1 MTIDSA
7 GGFPAMKRSACSTTH
22 GAVRQMAK
30 GLDEAESS
38 NESDTMSIEPFGG
51 GVTVSCGL
59 SRLRLGDRDHL
70 GKIEANRQL
79 NACLCKR
86 SRFP

>member
-1 MTIDSA
+1 MCRICAYSTVLSRSLLTLKEA
-7 GGFPAMKRSACSTTH
+7 VGGRLPIPYANVNCPTL
-22 GAVRQMAK
+22 AV
-30 GLDEAESS
+30 GLA
-38 NESDTMSIEPFGG
+38 
-51 GVTVSCGL
+51 VTVSCGL
-59 SRLRLGDRDHL
+59 STLLIGDRDHL